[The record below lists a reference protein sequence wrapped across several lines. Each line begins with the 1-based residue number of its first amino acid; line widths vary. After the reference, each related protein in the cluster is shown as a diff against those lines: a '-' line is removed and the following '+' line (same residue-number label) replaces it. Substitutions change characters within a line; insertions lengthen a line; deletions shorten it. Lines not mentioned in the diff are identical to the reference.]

1 MKKPLKVVI
10 LIFCIG
16 FIFPNAFSQWRYPN
30 YKNIKDD
37 VIITYEVKYDRDLSE
52 KEKQSVRFK
61 REIII
66 IFNKNKLLEK
76 TFTSRTDYETSFL
89 CDYENEMSYS
99 RRRYGNKKEAIK
111 TEFGKPKKETIL
123 QEGRVETI
131 IGFPCQ
137 VSTAKI
143 KGQMRELYSTKKIGL
158 KFVKHFNTEGFLL
171 KYTVNDKYLGPYTV
185 TAKQIHYTKLPE
197 STYSQDGFIIRTP
210 EEQKQ
215 YVEESNEIRN
225 ENKQEAIEKI
235 GEEAPKYSLR
245 SIKGNRF
252 KSKDIIG
259 KKVVVFNFWF
269 TTCSPCKREIPQL
282 NKLKSKYSEDDVV
295 FIAVALD
302 QEYKIEKFLRQ
313 NPFKY
318 DIVEDGRWL
327 ASKFGVSLYPT
338 NIIIDKNGNFQF
350 FKSGFKT
357 DITEAMSYKIDKLL
371 NQ

>member
-1 MKKPLKVVI
+1 MKKPFKVI
-10 LIFCIG
+10 FLIFCIG
-16 FIFPNAFSQWRYPN
+16 FIIPNVFSQWRYPN
-30 YKNIKDD
+30 YKNINDD

-52 KEKQSVRFK
+52 KEKQSIRFK
-61 REIII
+61 REIVV
-66 IFNKNKLLEK
+66 IFNKDKLLQK
-76 TFTSRTDYETSFL
+76 TFTNKTDYETSLLF
-89 CDYENEMSYS
+89 DYENEMAYD
-99 RRRYGNKKEAIK
+99 RRQHGNKKEAVK
-111 TEFGKPKKETIL
+111 SKFKKPQKETIL

-131 IGFPCQ
+131 IGFPCL

-171 KYTVNDKYLGPYTV
+171 KYSANDKYLGTYTV
-185 TAKQIHYTKLPE
+185 TAKNIHYTKLPE
-197 STYSQDGFIIRTP
+197 STYSQNGFIIRTP
-210 EEQKQ
+210 DEQKQ
-215 YVEESNEIRN
+215 YVEESKELRN
-225 ENKQEAIEKI
+225 ENKQEAIDKI
-235 GEEAPKYSLR
+235 DEEAPKYSLR
-245 SIKGNRF
+245 SIKGNKF

-259 KKVVVFNFWF
+259 KIVVFNFWF

-302 QEYKIEKFLRQ
+302 QEYKIEKFLRKH
-313 NPFKY
+313 PFKY

-338 NIIIDKNGNFQF
+338 NVIIDKNGNFKF
-350 FKSGFKT
+350 FKSGFRS